1 MGQAQNER
9 RTAERRC
16 RPPKFPNEPV
26 DTLMNANAIAK
37 FDRKPRVRLSSG
49 LMPSDSRCASSRAAW
64 SEALTGPATTTLLH
78 HRAATGDA
86 AGETDL

>member
-1 MGQAQNER
+1 
-9 RTAERRC
+9 
-16 RPPKFPNEPV
+16 
-26 DTLMNANAIAK
+26 MNANAIAK

-49 LMPSDSRCASSRAAW
+49 LMPSDCRCASSRAAW
-64 SEALTGPATTTLLH
+64 SEAVDRTRHEILLH